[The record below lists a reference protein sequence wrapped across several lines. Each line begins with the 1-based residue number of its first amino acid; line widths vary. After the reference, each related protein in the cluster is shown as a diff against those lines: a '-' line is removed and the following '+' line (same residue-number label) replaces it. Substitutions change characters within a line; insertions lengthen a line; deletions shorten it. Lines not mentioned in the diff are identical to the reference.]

1 MRSPICPESLVV
13 RAFLPSPGA
22 DKMDG
27 PREGREWSMSYQQD
41 FADFEGVAYL
51 NASLQAPLPLV
62 SIRAAQEALEW
73 KKRPDR
79 LADNA
84 YFDLPN
90 RIREK
95 AARLITAQP
104 EEIAVTSGA
113 SAGLAAVA
121 AGIDWRPGDEVLVGV
136 GEFPAH
142 FSTWLRYQQAG
153 KLQIRVIEPRG
164 RFLAAEDYLAH
175 LGPQTRAISA
185 SLVRFDNGARMDY
198 APLGEACRKFG
209 TALVLDITQF
219 VGSGPLDIRATGA
232 TMAVASGYKWMLGP
246 YGSGFFWIA
255 EEWIERLPLGA
266 VYFMA
271 LEGAH
276 DFHSMHARPYRAVP
290 GARRWDSPETA
301 NFTNLAAFDA
311 SLDLIMGVGLETVAR
326 YVDSLTGRIVQC
338 LPRDRCLLASP
349 EERERRGPYVCVSS
363 RQPEQ
368 TAALY
373 EKVRAANIHVSLRE
387 NALRIAPF
395 LYNTTEEVDR
405 LMRVLS
411 A

>member
-1 MRSPICPESLVV
+1 LTDYRSE
-13 RAFLPSPGA
+13 
-22 DKMDG
+22 
-27 PREGREWSMSYQQD
+27 
-41 FADFEGVAYL
+41 FADFEGLAYL
-51 NASLQAPLPLV
+51 NAALQGPMPLV
-62 SIRAAQEALEW
+62 AVRAAQEALEW

-79 LADNA
+79 LADTA

-95 AARLITAQP
+95 VSRVIGALP

-121 AGIDWRPGDEVLVGV
+121 AGIDWKPGDEVLVGR

-142 FSTWLRYQQAG
+142 FSTWLRYEQAG
-153 KLQIRVIEPRG
+153 KLRVRVVEPRG
-164 RFLAAEDYLAH
+164 RFLCTDDYMAH
-175 LGPQTRAISA
+175 LGPQTRVISA
-185 SLVRFDNGARMDY
+185 SDVRFDNGARMDT

-209 TALVLDITQF
+209 TALVLDLSQCA
-219 VGSGPLDIRATGA
+219 GGMPMNIRAMGA
-232 TMAVASGYKWMLGP
+232 TMAVSSGYKWMLGP

-276 DFHSMHARPYRAVP
+276 DFHAMHARAFRAVP

-311 SLDLIMGVGLETVAR
+311 SLDLILRIGIDAVAR
-326 YVDSLTGRIVQC
+326 HVDALTCKIIES

-349 EERERRGPYVCVSS
+349 EERSRRGPYVCVSAS
-363 RQPEQ
+363 KPRE
-368 TAALY
+368 TMALY
-373 EKVRAANIHVSLRE
+373 ERVRAANIHVSFRE

-395 LYNTTEEVDR
+395 IYNTEEQISK
-405 LMRVLS
+405 LIGVLS